1 MFNDYDPN
9 RLFDVLMHRLGVSGD
24 KALSQK
30 LNMGKSVVA
39 GIRQK
44 RLPFGA
50 SLIMSVHEATGISI
64 NELKRILGDRRSKYR
79 ICMRQP
85 SIPFA
90 L

>member
-9 RLFDVLMHRLGVSGD
+9 RLFDMLMHKLGVSGD

-30 LNMGKSVVA
+30 LKMGKSVVA

-50 SLIMSVHEATGISI
+50 SLIMGIHETTGISI
-64 NELKRILGDRRSKYR
+64 AELKRILGDRRSKYR
-79 ICMRQP
+79 IGTRQQ
-85 SIPFA
+85 A
-90 L
+90 